1 MDIKVP
7 QRNGCH
13 TIRLSKDKH
22 NQVRFWVLY
31 IRTGLIA
38 WQVNPPG
45 LHGPCM
51 LLFIGLVTGNEDF
64 RRGKQVVLSQKSG
77 VKPTPECVE
86 SLGQD
91 LQEIAVVNTGR
102 YPTL

>member
-1 MDIKVP
+1 
-7 QRNGCH
+7 
-13 TIRLSKDKH
+13 
-22 NQVRFWVLY
+22 
-31 IRTGLIA
+31 
-38 WQVNPPG
+38 
-45 LHGPCM
+45 M
-51 LLFIGLVTGNEDF
+51 LLFIGLETGNEDF
-64 RRGKQVVLSQKSG
+64 RRRKQVVLSQKSG